1 MIGAFV
7 SKGESM
13 ADLEAFR
20 RDTHAWLVAS
30 APRSMSTPLGEH
42 EEPCWGGRRATY
54 ANPEVKQW
62 LDVMAARGWTAPSWP
77 REYGGGGL
85 NRDEARVLAQEIA
98 ALRLRPPLVGFGL
111 TMIGPTLL
119 HLGSEELKRAHI
131 PPIVRG
137 EIRWCQGYSEP
148 GSGSDL
154 ASLQTRAEVDG
165 DDFIVTG
172 QKIWTSYADQ
182 ADWMFLLVRT
192 DPNAP
197 KHEGITFLLMD
208 MASPGVS
215 VKPITLIS
223 GYSPFCETFLDHVR
237 VPRRQVLGTI
247 NQGWAVAKALL
258 GHERSMIADIG
269 KGLGGPSTERTAVEL
284 ARAYVGESDGRI
296 ADALVRDRLAQVEM
310 DQRCL
315 DWTLARSRDN
325 AKAGQA
331 PGPESSIFKYYG
343 TELNKRRRELKVS
356 ILGPQAL
363 GWEGDGFN
371 SEELELTREWLRS
384 RGNSIEGGTSEIQLN
399 IIAKRV
405 LGLPD

>member
-1 MIGAFV
+1 MP
-7 SKGESM
+7 
-13 ADLEAFR
+13 DLDAFR
-20 RDTHAWLVAS
+20 REARAWLQAN
-30 APRSMSTPLGEH
+30 APQSMYAPLAEH
-42 EEPCWGGRRATY
+42 EEPCWGGRKAVY
-54 ANPEVKQW
+54 PNPEVKQW
-62 LDVMAARGWTAPSWP
+62 LDLMAARGWTAPTWP
-77 REYGGGGL
+77 KAYGGGGL
-85 NRDEARVLAQEIA
+85 SKEEGRVLAQEMA
-98 ALRLRPPLVGFGL
+98 ALHLRLPLVGFGL

-119 HLGSEELKRAHI
+119 QLGGEPLKRTHL

-154 ASLQTRAEVDG
+154 ASLQTRAVVDG

-192 DPNAP
+192 DPTAP

-208 MASPGVS
+208 MASAGVS
-215 VKPITLIS
+215 VKPIKLIS

-237 VPRRQVLGTI
+237 VPRTQVLGDV
-247 NQGWAVAKALL
+247 NRGWGVAKALL
-258 GHERSMIADIG
+258 GHERTMIAEIA
-269 KGLGGPSTERTAVEL
+269 KGLGGGSKERSGIEL
-284 ARAYVGESDGRI
+284 ARAYVGERNGRI
-296 ADALVRDRLAQVEM
+296 ADVVIRDRLTQIDM

-315 DWTLARSRDN
+315 DWTLARSRDT
-325 AKAGQA
+325 AAAGHA
-331 PGPESSIFKYYG
+331 PGPETSIFKYYG
-343 TELNKRRRELKVS
+343 TELNKRRRELRMS
-356 ILGPQAL
+356 ILGPHGV
-363 GWEGDGFN
+363 GWEGDGFTN
-371 SEELELTREWLRS
+371 EEIESTRDWLRS